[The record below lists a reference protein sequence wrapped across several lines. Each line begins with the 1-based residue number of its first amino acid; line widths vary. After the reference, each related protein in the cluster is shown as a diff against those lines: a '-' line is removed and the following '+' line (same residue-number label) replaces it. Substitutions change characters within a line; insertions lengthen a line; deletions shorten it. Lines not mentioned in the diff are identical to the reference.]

1 MEIIKAALFFGS
13 IALVLIALLGPFSGS
28 AKPQRVDQ
36 DFLAIG
42 NAIRSYVADTE
53 QPPTTAQGLD
63 ALVHEPRTSPRPKR
77 WVQWMKKMPT
87 DPWGTSYRYTLLAP
101 RETEWRFE
109 LRCAGPDRTFG
120 NRDDLASEESVIDLR
135 VFEDGSVESRPSY

>member
-1 MEIIKAALFFGS
+1 VRLILEIIKAALFFGS
-13 IALVLIALLGPFSGS
+13 IALVLIALLDPFSDS

-42 NAIRSYVADTE
+42 NAIKKYVADTE

-63 ALVHEPRTSPRPKR
+63 ALIHKPRLSPRPKR
-77 WVQWMKKMPT
+77 WV
-87 DPWGTSYRYTLLAP
+87 TLLAP

-109 LRCAGPDRTFG
+109 LRSAGPDRVFG
-120 NRDDLASEESVIDLR
+120 NRDDLASEEETVDLR
-135 VFEDGSVESRPSY
+135 VFQEGNAESRPSY